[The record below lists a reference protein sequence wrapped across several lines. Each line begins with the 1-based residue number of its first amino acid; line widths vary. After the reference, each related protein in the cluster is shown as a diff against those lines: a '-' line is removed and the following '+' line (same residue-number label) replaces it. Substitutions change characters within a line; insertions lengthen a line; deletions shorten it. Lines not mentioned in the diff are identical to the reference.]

1 MYSVYLFNEDEYHS
15 LVLLI
20 KSNFKTYEMAQQFV
34 DEIDELNLAHTMGG
48 EFFASK
54 KLEYM
59 YDETERYTIYSV
71 DSNNR
76 REFSEYKSL
85 VLKYFPDY
93 IFEE

>member
-20 KSNFKTYEMAQQFV
+20 KSNFETYEIAQKFV
-34 DEIDELNLAHTMGG
+34 DEIYELNLADTMGG

-59 YDETERYTIYSV
+59 YDETERYKIYSV

-76 REFSEYKSL
+76 REFSEYKEL
-85 VLKYFPDY
+85 VLKYFPDHT
-93 IFEE
+93 F